1 MQYPDFRKEQK
12 GVNVMNWITTKNTNV
27 IDINN
32 IPVVDFTELRQ
43 EIIELNKR
51 VIGFFG
57 IKEGVNEDIHTKL
70 YIVLADDEKSELL
83 ILSSIFDAGQKS
95 YQSLTQDIPAFHMF
109 EREFYEEFNI
119 EPLGHPWLKPV
130 RNHKVEYPFFK
141 MDGEEVHEVAVG
153 PIHAGIIEPGHFR
166 FMCNGEKIYELEIQL
181 GYQYRNVEQLFLE
194 NKGFSSHLAES
205 IAGDTVIG
213 HSLAYSNAME
223 SLLNLK
229 ISDKAALIR
238 LIALEM
244 ERIAIHIGDLGAVSN
259 DIAYLMGNAV
269 FGATR
274 TLVINTLLEISGSR
288 FGRGLIRTGGVVYD
302 IDKKLS
308 DKISNMLDKVLN
320 DVERMT
326 KTMFSSA
333 SVLSRLEKTG
343 VLNKENAQKLGIVGM
358 VARAS
363 GVGLDIRADHP
374 WDKKLSLSKKVL
386 ESGDVYARSY
396 IRYEEIKQSAQI
408 IKDLLLQLPAYKDEP
423 LLAKTENNLKP
434 NSLVVSMIESW
445 RGEIVHIAITNDKG
459 ELLRYKIKDPS
470 FNNWYGLAAA
480 VKNNGISDFPLC
492 NKSFNLSYC
501 GNDL

>member
-1 MQYPDFRKEQK
+1 
-12 GVNVMNWITTKNTNV
+12 MNWVLTKNNNV
-27 IDINN
+27 IDTDN
-32 IPVVDFTELRQ
+32 IPVVDFIELRQ
-43 EIIELNKR
+43 EIIKKIELNSR

-57 IKEGVNEDIHTKL
+57 AKEGVNGDVQTKL
-70 YIVLADDEKSELL
+70 YVVLADDEKSELL
-83 ILSSIFDAGQKS
+83 ISSSIFGAEQKS

-130 RNHKVEYPFFK
+130 RNHKTEYPFFK

-153 PIHAGIIEPGHFR
+153 PIHAGIIEPGLFR
-166 FMCNGEKIYELEIQL
+166 FMCNGEKVYELEIQL
-181 GYQYRNVEQLFLE
+181 GYQHRNVERLFLE
-194 NKGFSSHLAES
+194 NKSFSSHLAES

-213 HSLAYSNAME
+213 HSLVYSNAME
-223 SLLNLK
+223 SLLDLK

-238 LIALEM
+238 IIALEM

-274 TLVINTLLEISGSR
+274 TLVINTLPEISGSR
-288 FGRGLIRTGGVVYD
+288 FGRGLIRIGGVVYD
-302 IDKKLS
+302 INKYLS
-308 DKISNMLDKVLN
+308 DKILKMLDKVLN
-320 DVERMT
+320 DVDRMT

-343 VLNKENAQKLGIVGM
+343 ILNKEKTQELGIVGM
-358 VARAS
+358 AARAS
-363 GVGLDIRADHP
+363 GIGLDVRIDHP
-374 WDKKLSLSKKVL
+374 CKWYKELSLSKKTL
-386 ESGDVYARSY
+386 KSGDVYARTY

-408 IKDLLLQLPAYKDEP
+408 IKELLVQLCAYENEP
-423 LLAKTENNLKP
+423 VLIKTENCLKP
-434 NSLVVSMIESW
+434 NTLVVSITEGW
-445 RGEIVHIAITNDKG
+445 RGEIVHIAVTNDKG
-459 ELLRYKIKDPS
+459 ALSRYKIKDPS
-470 FNNWYGLAAA
+470 FNNWYGLAVA

>member
-1 MQYPDFRKEQK
+1 
-12 GVNVMNWITTKNTNV
+12 MNWIKTKNTEV
-27 IDINN
+27 IDVNN
-32 IPVVDFTELRQ
+32 IPVVDFTELRV
-43 EIIELNKR
+43 EIIKKIALNNR

-57 IKEGVNEDIHTKL
+57 MSENANIKL
-70 YIVLADDEKSELL
+70 YVVLADDENSEL
-83 ILSSIFDAGQKS
+83 IVASSIFETEQKS
-95 YQSLTQDIPAFHMF
+95 YQSLTQEIPAFHMF

-119 EPLGHPWLKPV
+119 APLGHPWLKPV
-130 RNHKVEYPFFK
+130 RNHKIEYPFFK

-166 FMCNGEKIYELEIQL
+166 FMCNGEKVYELEIQL
-181 GYQYRNVEQLFLE
+181 GYQHRNIEQLFLE

-238 LIALEM
+238 IIALEM
-244 ERIAIHIGDLGAVSN
+244 ERIAIHIGDLGAISN

-302 IDKKLS
+302 IDKNLS
-308 DKISNMLDKVLN
+308 DRISKMLDKVLI
-320 DVERMT
+320 DVDRMA
-326 KTMFSSA
+326 KTMFASA
-333 SVLSRLEKTG
+333 SVMSRLEKTG
-343 VLNKENAQKLGIVGM
+343 ILNKESAQKLGIVGM
-358 VARAS
+358 AARAS
-363 GVGLDIRADHP
+363 GIGLDVRVDHP
-374 WDKKLSLSKKVL
+374 WDKKLSMSKNVH
-386 ESGDVYARSY
+386 ESGDVYSRSY

-408 IKDLLLQLPAYKDEP
+408 IRDLLAQLPAYENES
-423 LLAKTENNLKP
+423 LLIKTENNLKP
-434 NSLVVSMIESW
+434 NSFVVSMTEGW
-445 RGEIVHIAITNDKG
+445 RGEIVHIAITNDKN
-459 ELLRYKIKDPS
+459 ELSRYKIKDPS
-470 FNNWYGLAAA
+470 FNNWYGLAVA